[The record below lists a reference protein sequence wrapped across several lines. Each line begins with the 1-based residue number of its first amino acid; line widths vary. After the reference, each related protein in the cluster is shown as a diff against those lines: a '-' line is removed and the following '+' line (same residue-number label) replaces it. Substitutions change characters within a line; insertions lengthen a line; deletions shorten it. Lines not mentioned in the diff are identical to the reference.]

1 MVVTDKDIR
10 ERLKDIEEFM
20 LQEYKESKPEKKRD
34 WRTYEQQYARRIK
47 GAIRNLEPLVDE
59 AISVIRI
66 DKGPGRPHEL
76 TLKQRVILLLM
87 KELLERSNRPMANM
101 LDLFSI
107 LSGIDISYKVVE
119 RLYSDEEVDMAL
131 HNLHVLILK
140 KKGVK
145 EVDAT
150 GDGTGYSVTVS
161 RHYATAAQK
170 EKDEAKEDGTQ
181 AEEKQKEDS
190 TDQGQSMKG
199 VGKKRG
205 KHIFTMHTVNEVKYE
220 FNRRKLIFATEELR
234 KLEEDKSEIFVKDIK
249 HRGYIVEKDNSQID
263 VYATRKGFVYSFRL
277 MDLRTQMYVAYGT
290 SLKSEKEA
298 FEKAEVMWKGIEI
311 TLESV
316 RLDRYYSCSVYV
328 DKFGDKTKVY
338 IMPKKNATLNGS
350 WKWKRTMIGFVK
362 NTPEHLKEYYRREMS
377 EAGLSAD
384 KRMFGWM
391 VAQRRADRID
401 CAQNCTAIWHNM
413 LRLYPE

>member
-10 ERLKDIEEFM
+10 ERLKDIEDFM
-20 LQEYKESKPEKKRD
+20 LQEYKDSKPEKKRD

-145 EVDAT
+145 NVDAT

-170 EKDEAKEDGTQ
+170 EKDSAKEDGSQ
-181 AEEKQKEDS
+181 AVEKTEENIDQNKVAKE
-190 TDQGQSMKG
+190 
-199 VGKKRG
+199 VENIKRG
-205 KHIFTMHTVNEVKYE
+205 KHMFTTRTVNEAKYG
-220 FNRRKLIFATEELR
+220 FGKRRIFFDPDELK
-234 KLEEDKSEIFVKDIK
+234 KLEEDKEKFLIK
-249 HRGYIVEKDNSQID
+249 SVNGKRFIVEKSVDQID
-263 VYATRKGFVYSFRL
+263 VYATRKGFVFSFRL
-277 MDLRTQMYVAYGT
+277 MDLRTQMYIAFGT
-290 SLKSEKEA
+290 SMKSEKEA
-298 FEKAEVMWKGIEI
+298 FERAEQMLKEI
-311 TLESV
+311 DVTLKSV
-316 RLDRYYSCSVYV
+316 RLDKYYSCSVYV
-328 DKFGDKTKVY
+328 SRFEDAKIFV
-338 IMPKKNATLNGS
+338 IPKKNATLNGS
-350 WKWKRTMIGFVK
+350 WKWKRTMFDFVK
-362 NTPEHLKEYYRREMS
+362 NTPAYLNEYYKREYS
-377 EAGLSAD
+377 EAGFSAD
-384 KRMFGWM
+384 KRLLGWR
-391 VAQRRADRID
+391 ATRRRPDRIE
-401 CAQNCTAIWHNM
+401 CAQNCTAVWHNM
-413 LRLYPE
+413 FRLYSE